1 MRLMRFRRLAAGLLL
16 LATVAAACTGKDSS
30 PPVPVVRAVNATQ
43 APLLPT
49 NAVAL
54 PSFDYA
60 KLRSLLAQLKGTPV
74 IVNIWASWCIPC
86 ATEAPLLANAA
97 RTYGDRVQFLGVDI
111 LDTRDSARSKMKEW
125 GLTYPSLYDGSADVK
140 RQLGFLGQPDT
151 LFYDA
156 SGRLVERHP
165 AQLDAPS
172 LNAEIRKLL
181 SASGTVPQT

>member
-16 LATVAAACTGKDSS
+16 LATGAVACTGNDPS
-30 PPVPVVRAVNATQ
+30 PHVPVVPAVNATQ

-49 NAVAL
+49 NAAAL

-60 KLRSLLAQLKGTPV
+60 KLQSLLAQLRGTPV
-74 IVNIWASWCIPC
+74 VVNIWASWCIPC
-86 ATEAPLLANAA
+86 ATEAPLLASAA
-97 RTYGDRVQFLGVDI
+97 RTYHDRVQFLGIDI
-111 LDTRDSARSKMKEW
+111 LDTRDSARTKMKEW

-156 SGRLVERHP
+156 SGKLVERLP
-165 AQLDAPS
+165 SQMDART
-172 LNAEIRKLL
+172 LNAGIERIL
-181 SASGTVPQT
+181 SA